1 MPAVGRKGDSC
12 TGHGCFPPR
21 ASISGCDWVTIEE
34 VDALRVGDGYA
45 SHRCGKTAHSGSQ
58 AAGSSLVFIEDVPVA
73 RIGDGVDCG
82 SALAQGSDFVF
93 AD

>member
-12 TGHGCFPPR
+12 TGHACFPPR
-21 ASISGCDWVTIEE
+21 ASIYGCDWVMIEDIE
-34 VDALRVGDGYA
+34 VLRVGDGYA
-45 SHRCGKTAHSGSQ
+45 SHRCGKTSHSGSQ
-58 AAGSSLVFIEDVPVA
+58 AQGSDLVFIDDVPVA
-73 RIGDGVDCG
+73 RIGDDVDCG

>member
-1 MPAVGRKGDSC
+1 MPAVGRKGDGC

-21 ASISGCDWVTIEE
+21 ASTSGCDWVAIEGVE
-34 VDALRVGDGYA
+34 VLRVGDGYA
-45 SHRCGKTAHSGSQ
+45 SHRCGKTSHSGSQ
-58 AAGSSLVFIEDVPVA
+58 AEGSSLVFIDDVPVA